1 MEGIPYA
8 SFASCTYALRFTIMS
23 SCVHA
28 VTIVVPFV
36 EITEPSVQRW
46 NTEYTMSPTPV
57 KSGCL
62 AERKYG
68 VSNVAH
74 GMTHDPTHTAHG
86 MYTQAYHIHVS
97 RTRHAL
103 AIGSSHTPV
112 FL

>member
-28 VTIVVPFV
+28 VAIVVPFV

-57 KSGCL
+57 KFSPM

-68 VSNVAH
+68 VSNVTH
-74 GMTHDPTHTAHG
+74 GVTHDPTHMAHDIHA
-86 MYTQAYHIHVS
+86 TPTSRAYL
-97 RTRHAL
+97 HA
-103 AIGSSHTPV
+103 
-112 FL
+112 